1 MYARS
6 WSSPAAEG
14 SVGQPSFVARHGLWD
29 EARLAAAERVE
40 ASLADVDLVR
50 LVFGDPHGL
59 ARSKTLTAE
68 AFRGVLRNGM
78 NYSPGP
84 FVFDTGHAVAVDF
97 LGDHG
102 IGVDEIAG
110 AGNFVLVPDPLT
122 FQPLP
127 GGDARTAWVI
137 GDEYLRDGSPHPL
150 SSRAVLRRV
159 VDRYTGQGLA
169 PVLGLEVEW
178 YLTRR
183 LDDDPGNTGNGFG
196 LQGRAPRVA
205 ALNAGYQFN
214 LDGHYDSVAH
224 LTDPLALHLLALGL
238 PLRSMEHE
246 SGPGQVE
253 TTFSPMSALDTADA
267 MLLFRT
273 VAKSWCARRGHHAS
287 FMSQPL
293 LDAADPS
300 GWHLNQSVT
309 DLASGLNLFGAEGPS
324 GGLSPHGKAYAEGL
338 LDWARELCLLS
349 VPTVNGY
356 RRLAA
361 EHTLAPTRPG
371 WSEEDRSAMVRVVG
385 HGAGAHLENRIG
397 EPCANPYLAVAA
409 QLFAGLDGLTARP
422 EPQDAATAAAP
433 APGGAP
439 GLVPQHLR
447 EALDAFR
454 AGRAARLLG
463 EPLAAC
469 LAKLKESELRRYEAW
484 CLQAPPTPGRVS
496 DWEQRE
502 YFGAY

>member
-14 SVGQPSFVARHGLWD
+14 SVGRPSFVADHRLWD
-29 EARLAAAERVE
+29 EARLAAAERIE
-40 ASLADVDLVR
+40 AGLADLDFVR

-68 AFRGVLRNGM
+68 AFRTVLRNGM
-78 NYSPGP
+78 NFSPGP

-122 FQPLP
+122 FQELP

-137 GDEYLRDGSPHPL
+137 GDEYLRDGTPHPL

-159 VDRYTGQGLA
+159 VDRYAALGLA
-169 PVLGLEVEW
+169 PLLGLEVEW

-183 LDDDPGNTGNGFG
+183 LDDVPGNTGNGFG
-196 LQGRAPRVA
+196 RQGRAPLVA
-205 ALNAGYQFN
+205 AVNAGYQFN
-214 LDGHYDSVAH
+214 LDAHYDTVAP
-224 LTDPLALHLLALGL
+224 LTDPLGLHLLRLGL

-253 TTFSPMSALDTADA
+253 TTFSPMSAVDAADA

-273 VAKSWCARRGHHAS
+273 VTKNWCARRGHHAS

-309 DLASGLNLFGAEGPS
+309 DLASGTNLFGTEGLS
-324 GGLSPHGKAYAEGL
+324 GGLSPQGKAYAEGL
-338 LDWARELCLLS
+338 LSWARELFLLS

-371 WSEEDRSAMVRVVG
+371 CSQEDRSAMLRVVG
-385 HGAGAHLENRIG
+385 HGAGAHIENRIG
-397 EPCANPYLAVAA
+397 EPCANPYLNIAA
-409 QLFAGLDGLTARP
+409 QLFAGLEGLTAR
-422 EPQDAATAAAP
+422 AAPTAAADT
-433 APGGAP
+433 AGAP
-439 GLVPQHLR
+439 GPGGPHLVPQQLR

-454 AGRAARLLG
+454 AGRAAQLLG

-469 LAKLKESELRRYEAW
+469 LTKLKESELRRYEAW
-484 CLQAPPTPGRVS
+484 SLQADPTPGQVTE
-496 DWEQRE
+496 WEQRE

>member
-1 MYARS
+1 MYVRS

-29 EARLAAAERVE
+29 EARVAAAKRVE

-293 LDAADPS
+293 IDAADPS

-309 DLASGLNLFGAEGPS
+309 DLASGHNLFGAEGPS

-409 QLFAGLDGLTARP
+409 QLFAGLEGLTARP
-422 EPQDAATAAAP
+422 DPQDAATAPAP

>member
-29 EARLAAAERVE
+29 EARVAAAERVE

-309 DLASGLNLFGAEGPS
+309 DLASGHNLFGAEGPS

-409 QLFAGLDGLTARP
+409 QLFAGLEGLTARP
-422 EPQDAATAAAP
+422 DPQDAAAAP

>member
-1 MYARS
+1 MAD
-6 WSSPAAEG
+6 
-14 SVGQPSFVARHGLWD
+14 HGLWD
-29 EARLAAAERVE
+29 EARTAAAERVE
-40 ASLADVDLVR
+40 ASLADLDFVR

-68 AFRGVLRNGM
+68 AFRTVLRNGM
-78 NYSPGP
+78 NFSPGP

-102 IGVDEIAG
+102 IGFDEIAG

-122 FQPLP
+122 FHPLP

-150 SSRAVLRRV
+150 SSRTVLRRV
-159 VDRYTGQGLA
+159 VDRYTERDLA

-183 LDDDPGNTGNGFG
+183 LDDAPGNTGNGFG
-196 LQGRAPRVA
+196 LQGGAPRVS

-214 LDGHYDSVAH
+214 LDAHYDTVAP

-253 TTFSPMSALDTADA
+253 TTFAPMSALDTADA

-273 VAKSWCARRGHHAS
+273 VTKNWCARRGHHAS

-309 DLASGLNLFGAEGPS
+309 DLTTGGNLFGTEGPC

-338 LDWARELCLLS
+338 LNWARELFLLS

-361 EHTLAPTRPG
+361 QHTLAPTRLG
-371 WSEEDRSAMVRVVG
+371 WSEEDRSAMLRVVG
-385 HGAGAHLENRIG
+385 RGAAAHIENRIG

-409 QLFAGLDGLTARP
+409 QLFAGLEGI
-422 EPQDAATAAAP
+422 AAP
-433 APGGAP
+433 AAPLEEAGAAAAGGA
-439 GLVPQHLR
+439 GLVPQGLH

-454 AGRAARLLG
+454 TGRAARLLG
-463 EPLAAC
+463 QPLTAC
-469 LAKLKESELRRYEAW
+469 LAKLKESELRRFDAW
-484 CLQAPPTPGRVS
+484 CLQAAPAAGQVTE
-496 DWEQRE
+496 WEQRE
-502 YFGAY
+502 YFGVY

>member
-1 MYARS
+1 MYVRS

-29 EARLAAAERVE
+29 EARVAAAERVE

-309 DLASGLNLFGAEGPS
+309 DLASGHNLFGAEGPS

-409 QLFAGLDGLTARP
+409 QLFAGLEGLTARP
-422 EPQDAATAAAP
+422 DPQDAATAPAP

>member
-1 MYARS
+1 MYVRS

-29 EARLAAAERVE
+29 EARVAAAERVE

-309 DLASGLNLFGAEGPS
+309 DLASGHNLFGAEGPS

-409 QLFAGLDGLTARP
+409 QLFAGLEGLTARP
-422 EPQDAATAAAP
+422 DPQDAATAAAP